1 LILELEL
8 EDTMKIKYSN
18 GKIQDVPGAFGSM
31 FVTAGLATPYWEEA
45 PARDLDSFKP
55 TQVGT
60 ADWSYVKQDHGALLV
75 AHCPACD
82 KVLRSHKAFT
92 FSHCG
97 KNETCPS
104 PLESSSRSTTSV
116 LDIRV

>member
-1 LILELEL
+1 
-8 EDTMKIKYSN
+8 MKIKYSN

-45 PARDLDSFKP
+45 PARSLDSFKP
-55 TQVGT
+55 AQVGT

-75 AHCPACD
+75 AYCAACD
-82 KVLRSHKAFT
+82 HVLRSHKAFT

-97 KNETCPS
+97 KNETCP
-104 PLESSSRSTTSV
+104 PATLKKFTQFLEDVQSGKHDATSR
-116 LDIRV
+116 